1 MQTFTTTKDI
11 ENYVHESLQT
21 SEGYP
26 DDYDIEAITD
36 ALHELAGW
44 DDKKQ
49 AFTETWDEDTFWEI
63 VAKND
68 ISQRD

>member
-1 MQTFTTTKDI
+1 MTTYTTINDVKD
-11 ENYVHESLQT
+11 YVHEVLAT

-49 AFTETWDEDTFWEI
+49 ALTETWDDDTFWEI
-63 VAKND
+63 VKKND

>member
-1 MQTFTTTKDI
+1 MQTFTTNKDI
-11 ENYVHESLQT
+11 ENYVHEVLAT

-44 DDKKQ
+44 DGKKQ
-49 AFTETWDEDTFWEI
+49 ALTETWDDDTFWEI
-63 VAKND
+63 VKKND
-68 ISQRD
+68 ITQRD

>member
-1 MQTFTTTKDI
+1 MQTFTTAKDI

-21 SEGYP
+21 SAGYP

-36 ALHELAGW
+36 ALHALAGW

-49 AFTETWDEDTFWEI
+49 AFIENWDEGTFWEI

>member
-1 MQTFTTTKDI
+1 MQTFTTNKDI
-11 ENYVHESLQT
+11 ENYVHEVLAT

-36 ALHELAGW
+36 ALCELAGW

-49 AFTETWDEDTFWEI
+49 ALTETWDDDTFWEI
-63 VAKND
+63 VKKND